1 MFLSQRRMPIMIT
14 VLLSLSIL
22 LAACGGSS
30 SKTVDVQVT
39 LSDFKIQSSLTDFQS
54 GVAYHFTIKNDG
66 SVAHEFRIIPPMSSQ
81 STQEQITSATLA
93 YVDQSQLQP
102 GQTATLDY
110 TFTQAYP
117 AGQLEFACHLPGH
130 YDAGMHLG
138 ITVK

>member
-1 MFLSQRRMPIMIT
+1 
-14 VLLSLSIL
+14 
-22 LAACGGSS
+22 
-30 SKTVDVQVT
+30 
-39 LSDFKIQSSLTDFQS
+39 
-54 GVAYHFTIKNDG
+54 
-66 SVAHEFRIIPPMSSQ
+66 MSSQ